1 MTSGAGHRPPRVS
14 GKPTPSGGGSS
25 VEPLRV
31 GILGA
36 ARIAE
41 LAIVKPAHATGT
53 RLVTVAARDRRRAE
67 AFAAEHGVER
77 VADSYAAVLADPE
90 VEVVYN
96 PLPNALHGPWNIAAV
111 EAGKHVLS
119 EKPFA
124 STAEEAAEVR
134 AAAQAAGVT
143 VVEGFHYLFHP
154 VMQRLFALLDAGEL
168 GELRHVEALVAMPE
182 PDDGDPRWSFDLA
195 GGAVMDL
202 GCYGL
207 HAHRALGRWAGGE
220 PELVDARAKERAGA
234 PGVDE
239 WLEADLAFPS
249 GATGAVQASMAHPQF
264 EMTLRVVGT
273 RGEAVVMDFVQPHK
287 DDRVLIRTGDDT
299 RTEHLGTRSSYLYQL
314 EAFVHALRGGGPL
327 PTGPDDAVATA
338 RLIDRCYLAAGLPVR
353 PRTSLTPPTEQRS

>member
-1 MTSGAGHRPPRVS
+1 MTAAD
-14 GKPTPSGGGSS
+14 
-25 VEPLRV
+25 EPLRV

-36 ARIAE
+36 ARIAQM
-41 LAIVKPAHATGT
+41 AIVKPAHATGT

-77 VADSYAAVLADPE
+77 ATDSYAAVLADPE

-96 PLPNALHGPWNIAAV
+96 PLPNSLHGPWNLAAA

-124 STAEEAAEVR
+124 STADEATEVR
-134 AAAQAAGVT
+134 NAARKAGVT

-168 GELRHVEALVAMPE
+168 GELQRVDALIAMPE

-195 GGAVMDL
+195 GGALMDL

-207 HAHRALGRWAGGE
+207 HAHRALGPWAGGE

-239 WLEADLAFPS
+239 WLEADLRFPS
-249 GATGAVQASMAHPQF
+249 GATGAVRCSMAYPRF
-264 EMTLRVVGT
+264 EMTLRVTGS

-287 DDRVLIRTGDDT
+287 DDRVVVRTGAGET
-299 RTEHLGTRSSYLYQL
+299 TESLGVRSSYIYQL
-314 EAFVHALRGGGPL
+314 EELIKALRGGVPM

-338 RLIDRCYLAAGLPVR
+338 QLIDRCYHAAGLPLR
-353 PRTSLTPPTEQRS
+353 PRTTLIA

>member
-1 MTSGAGHRPPRVS
+1 VTAAD
-14 GKPTPSGGGSS
+14 
-25 VEPLRV
+25 EPLRV

-36 ARIAE
+36 ARIAQ
-41 LAIVKPAHATGT
+41 LAIVKPALATGT
-53 RLVTVAARDRRRAE
+53 RLVTVAARDRQRAE

-77 VADSYAAVLADPE
+77 ATDSYAEVLADPE

-96 PLPNALHGPWNIAAV
+96 PLPNALHGPWNLAAAA
-111 EAGKHVLS
+111 AGKHVLS

-134 AAAQAAGVT
+134 DTAQQAGVT
-143 VVEGFHYLFHP
+143 VVEGLHYLFHP

-168 GELRHVEALVAMPE
+168 GELQRVDALVAMPE

-195 GGAVMDL
+195 GGALMDL

-239 WLEADLAFPS
+239 WLEADLRFPS
-249 GATGAVQASMAHPQF
+249 GATGSMRCSMAHPRF
-264 EMTLRVVGT
+264 EMTLRVEGS
-273 RGEAVVMDFVQPHK
+273 RGEATVMDFVQPHK
-287 DDRVLIRTGDDT
+287 DDRVVVRTGAGET
-299 RTEHLGTRSSYLYQL
+299 TEHLGTRSSYIYQL
-314 EAFVHALRGGGPL
+314 EEFIRALRGGPPM

-338 RLIDRCYLAAGLPVR
+338 QLIDHCYRAAGLPLR
-353 PRTSLTPPTEQRS
+353 NRKTLTPTELRLPEWRS